1 MTWLSFKSRCY
12 LKTNDNTNP
21 FRKQILGELNVD
33 LTNMGIAAKD
43 AAFHLATAS
52 TAQKNKALAIIAD
65 ELEANSE
72 VILAANAKD
81 IELGREAG
89 LTDALLD
96 RLLLNEERLTG
107 IANDVRNV
115 ISLNDPVG
123 SEIDSKVLEN
133 GMALS
138 RRRVPLGVVGVI
150 YEARP
155 NVTIDIA
162 ALCLKTGNASI
173 LRGGKE
179 TFFSNMELV
188 KVIQSALE
196 KAELP
201 AASVQYIEKP
211 DRELVAQLLKLD
223 EYVDMIIPRGG
234 AGLHKM
240 CQENSTI
247 PVIIG
252 GFGISHI
259 FIDESADLE
268 RSLNVV
274 ENSKVQRPSAC
285 NALDT
290 LLVHKAVAE
299 EFLPK
304 LVERLNGKVALVS
317 DASAKPLVAN
327 AADVRDAQ
335 EGDFDTE
342 WLSYTLGVKVVADV
356 KEAIDHMRVHNASHS
371 DAIMTNSLQNSE
383 LFINSV
389 GSAAVYVNASTRFTD
404 GAQFGLG
411 AEVAVSTQKLHAR
424 GPMGLEELTSY
435 KWVGKADYLIRS

>member
-1 MTWLSFKSRCY
+1 M
-12 LKTNDNTNP
+12 
-21 FRKQILGELNVD
+21 D
-33 LTNMGIAAKD
+33 LTNMGKAAKD
-43 AAFHLATAS
+43 AAFELATAS
-52 TAQKNKALAIIAD
+52 TAQKNQALAIIAD
-65 ELEANSE
+65 ELEANSAA
-72 VILAANAKD
+72 ILAANAKD

-133 GMALS
+133 GMSLS
-138 RRRVPLGVVGVI
+138 RRRIPLGVVGVI

-188 KVIQSALE
+188 KVIQSALA
-196 KAELP
+196 KANLP

-211 DRELVAQLLKLD
+211 DRELVSQLLKLD
-223 EYVDMIIPRGG
+223 DYVDMIIPRGG

-240 CQENSTI
+240 CKENSTI

-259 FIDESADLE
+259 FVDESADLE
-268 RSLNVV
+268 KSLNVV

-285 NALDT
+285 NSLDT
-290 LLVHKAVAE
+290 LLVHEKVAAKFLPMIVERMSDKVTFVAE
-299 EFLPK
+299 PK
-304 LVERLNGKVALVS
+304 AKALM
-317 DASAKPLVAN
+317 AQATQI
-327 AADVRDAQ
+327 RDAA

-356 KEAIDHMRVHNASHS
+356 KDAIDHMRVHNASHS
-371 DAIMTNSLQNSE
+371 DAIMTNSLINSE

-389 GSAAVYVNASTRFTD
+389 GSAAVYVNAATRFTD

-435 KWVGKADYLIRS
+435 KWVGKANYLARS

>member
-1 MTWLSFKSRCY
+1 M
-12 LKTNDNTNP
+12 
-21 FRKQILGELNVD
+21 D

-65 ELEANSE
+65 ELEANAAT
-72 VILAANAKD
+72 ILEANAKD

-133 GMALS
+133 GMSLS

-211 DRELVAQLLKLD
+211 DRELVSQLLKLD
-223 EYVDMIIPRGG
+223 DYVDMIIPRGG

-240 CQENSTI
+240 CKENSTI

-259 FIDESADLE
+259 FVDESADLE
-268 RSLNVV
+268 KSVDVV

-285 NALDT
+285 NSLDT
-290 LLVHKAVAE
+290 LLVHEAVAE
-299 EFLPK
+299 AFLTK
-304 LVERLNGKVALVS
+304 LKQRLAGKVTLVA
-317 DASAKPLVAN
+317 DTSAKSLIAGF
-327 AADVRDAQ
+327 ADQRDAV

-356 KEAIDHMRVHNASHS
+356 AEAIDHMRVHNASHS
-371 DAIMTNSLQNSE
+371 DAIMTNSLESSE
-383 LFINSV
+383 RFINSV

-435 KWVGKADYLIRS
+435 KWVGKANYLVRG

>member
-1 MTWLSFKSRCY
+1 
-12 LKTNDNTNP
+12 
-21 FRKQILGELNVD
+21 
-33 LTNMGIAAKD
+33 MGKAAKE
-43 AAFHLATAS
+43 AAFQLATAS

-65 ELEANSE
+65 ELEANAD

-81 IELGREAG
+81 IEKGREAG
-89 LTDALLD
+89 LTEALLD
-96 RLLLNEERLTG
+96 RLLLNPERLTG

-123 SEIDSKVLEN
+123 SELDSKVLEN
-133 GMALS
+133 GMSLS

-188 KVIQSALE
+188 KVIQSALA
-196 KAELP
+196 KAGLP

-211 DRELVAQLLKLD
+211 DRELVSQLLKLD

-240 CQENSTI
+240 CKENSTI

-259 FIDESADLE
+259 FVDESANLE
-268 RSLNVV
+268 KSLNVV

-285 NALDT
+285 NSLDT
-290 LLVHKAVAE
+290 LLVHQQVAA
-299 EFLPK
+299 EFLPM
-304 LVERLNGKVALVS
+304 LAERFADKVALV
-317 DASAKPLVAN
+317 AEPKAKALLSN
-327 AADVRDAQ
+327 AQQLRDAGD
-335 EGDFDTE
+335 GDFDTE
-342 WLSYTLGVKVVADV
+342 WLSFTLGVKVVSDV
-356 KEAIDHMRVHNASHS
+356 KEAIDHMRIHNASHS
-371 DAIMTNSLQNSE
+371 DAIMTNSLENAE
-383 LFINSV
+383 VFINSV

-435 KWVGKADYLIRS
+435 KWVGKANYLPRS

>member
-1 MTWLSFKSRCY
+1 M
-12 LKTNDNTNP
+12 
-21 FRKQILGELNVD
+21 D
-33 LTNMGIAAKD
+33 LTNMGKAAKD
-43 AAFHLATAS
+43 AAFELATAS
-52 TAQKNKALAIIAD
+52 TAQKNQALAIIAD
-65 ELEANSE
+65 ELEANSAA
-72 VILAANAKD
+72 ILAANAKD

-133 GMALS
+133 GMSLS

-188 KVIQSALE
+188 KVIQSALA
-196 KAELP
+196 KANLP

-211 DRELVAQLLKLD
+211 DRELVSQLLKLD
-223 EYVDMIIPRGG
+223 DYVDMIIPRGG

-240 CQENSTI
+240 CKENSTI

-259 FIDESADLE
+259 FVDESADLE
-268 RSLNVV
+268 KSLNVV

-285 NALDT
+285 NSLDT
-290 LLVHKAVAE
+290 LLVHEKVAAKFLPMIVERMSDKVTFVAE
-299 EFLPK
+299 PK
-304 LVERLNGKVALVS
+304 AKALM
-317 DASAKPLVAN
+317 AQATQI
-327 AADVRDAQ
+327 RDAA

-342 WLSYTLGVKVVADV
+342 WLSYTLGVKVVANV
-356 KEAIDHMRVHNASHS
+356 KDAIEHMRVHNASHS
-371 DAIMTNSLQNSE
+371 DAIMTNSLINSE

-389 GSAAVYVNASTRFTD
+389 GSAAVYVNAATRFTD

-435 KWVGKADYLIRS
+435 KWVGKANYLARS

>member
-1 MTWLSFKSRCY
+1 
-12 LKTNDNTNP
+12 
-21 FRKQILGELNVD
+21 
-33 LTNMGIAAKD
+33 MGKAAKD
-43 AAFHLATAS
+43 AAFQLATAS
-52 TAQKNKALAIIAD
+52 TAQKNKALSIIAD
-65 ELEANSE
+65 ELEAKTDA
-72 VILAANAKD
+72 ILAANAKD
-81 IELGREAG
+81 IESGREAG
-89 LTDALLD
+89 LTEALLD
-96 RLLLNEERLTG
+96 RLLLNQERLTG

-133 GMALS
+133 GMSLS

-196 KAELP
+196 KAQLP
-201 AASVQYIEKP
+201 AAAVQYIEKP
-211 DRELVAQLLKLD
+211 DRELVSQLLTLD
-223 EYVDMIIPRGG
+223 DYVDMIIPRGG

-240 CQENSTI
+240 CKENSTI

-259 FIDESADLE
+259 YVDHSADLDK
-268 RSLNVV
+268 SVDV
-274 ENSKVQRPSAC
+274 IENAKVQRPSAC

-290 LLVHKAVAE
+290 LLVHQDVAQP
-299 EFLPK
+299 LLDK
-304 LVERLNGKVALVS
+304 LVAKLSGKVAFIAEPKAKALLTQAS
-317 DASAKPLVAN
+317 DVKP
-327 AADVRDAQ
+327 AQ

-342 WLSYTLGVKVVADV
+342 WLSYTLGVKVVKDV
-356 KEAIDHMRVHNASHS
+356 DEAIDHMREHNASHS
-371 DAIMTNSLQNSE
+371 DAIMTNDLFNAE
-383 LFINSV
+383 KFINSA

-435 KWVGKADYLIRS
+435 KWVGKANYLSRS

>member
-1 MTWLSFKSRCY
+1 M
-12 LKTNDNTNP
+12 
-21 FRKQILGELNVD
+21 D
-33 LTNMGIAAKD
+33 LTNMGKAAKD
-43 AAFHLATAS
+43 AAFELATAS
-52 TAQKNKALAIIAD
+52 TAQKNQALAIIAD
-65 ELEANSE
+65 ELEANAAT
-72 VILAANAKD
+72 ILAANAKD

-133 GMALS
+133 GISLS

-188 KVIQSALE
+188 KVIQSALA
-196 KAELP
+196 KANLP

-211 DRELVAQLLKLD
+211 DRELVSQLLKLD
-223 EYVDMIIPRGG
+223 DYVDMIIPRGG

-240 CQENSTI
+240 CKENSTI

-259 FIDESADLE
+259 FVDESADLE
-268 RSLNVV
+268 KSLNVV

-285 NALDT
+285 NSLDT
-290 LLVHKAVAE
+290 LLVHEDVAAQFLPMIVERMNDKVTFVAE
-299 EFLPK
+299 PK
-304 LVERLNGKVALVS
+304 AKALM
-317 DASAKPLVAN
+317 AQATQI
-327 AADVRDAQ
+327 RDAA

-371 DAIMTNSLQNSE
+371 DAIMTNSLVNSE

-389 GSAAVYVNASTRFTD
+389 GSAAVYVNAATRFTD

-435 KWVGKADYLIRS
+435 KWVGKANYLARS

>member
-1 MTWLSFKSRCY
+1 MKE
-12 LKTNDNTNP
+12 DN
-21 FRKQILGELNVD
+21 KVD
-33 LTNMGIAAKD
+33 LITLGKAAKD
-43 AAFHLATAS
+43 AAFQLATAS

-65 ELEANSE
+65 ELEANAAD
-72 VILAANAKD
+72 ILAANSKD
-81 IELGREAG
+81 IELGRQAG
-89 LTDALLD
+89 LSEAMLD
-96 RLLLNEERLTG
+96 RLLLNESRLNG

-115 ISLNDPVG
+115 ISLTDPVG

-133 GMALS
+133 GMQLS

-188 KVIQSALE
+188 KVIQSALA
-196 KAELP
+196 KAGLP

-211 DRELVAQLLKLD
+211 DRELVTQLLKLD
-223 EYVDMIIPRGG
+223 DYVDMIIPRGG

-240 CQENSTI
+240 CKENSTI

-259 FIDESADLE
+259 FVDETADLAK
-268 RSLNVV
+268 SVDVV
-274 ENSKVQRPSAC
+274 ENAKAQRPSAC

-290 LLVHKAVAE
+290 LLVHERIAE
-299 EFLPK
+299 QFLPM
-304 LVERLNGKVALVS
+304 LVAKLNGKVTFVVEPKAKAYMTKAEQMR
-317 DASAKPLVAN
+317 DAS
-327 AADVRDAQ
+327 D
-335 EGDFDTE
+335 GDFDTE

-356 KEAIDHMRVHNASHS
+356 QEAIEHMREHNASHS
-371 DAIMTNSLQNSE
+371 DAIMTNHLQNAE
-383 LFINSV
+383 LFINSA
-389 GSAAVYVNASTRFTD
+389 GSATVYVNASTRFTD

-435 KWVGKADYLIRS
+435 KWVGKANYLSRA

>member
-1 MTWLSFKSRCY
+1 M
-12 LKTNDNTNP
+12 
-21 FRKQILGELNVD
+21 D
-33 LTNMGIAAKD
+33 LTNMGKAAKD
-43 AAFHLATAS
+43 AAFELATAS
-52 TAQKNKALAIIAD
+52 TSQKNQALAIIAD
-65 ELEANSE
+65 ELEANSAA
-72 VILAANAKD
+72 ILAANAKD

-133 GMALS
+133 GMSLA

-188 KVIQSALE
+188 KVIQSALA
-196 KAELP
+196 KANLP

-211 DRELVAQLLKLD
+211 DRELVSQLLKLD
-223 EYVDMIIPRGG
+223 DYVDMIIPRGG

-240 CQENSTI
+240 CKENSTI

-259 FIDESADLE
+259 FVDESADLDK
-268 RSLNVV
+268 SLNVV

-285 NALDT
+285 NSLDT
-290 LLVHKAVAE
+290 LLVHKNVAA
-299 EFLPK
+299 EFLAL
-304 LVERLNGKVALVS
+304 LVERMNEKVTFVAEPKAKALM
-317 DASAKPLVAN
+317 AN
-327 AADVRDAQ
+327 AQQIRDAG

-342 WLSYTLGVKVVADV
+342 WLSYTLGVKVVDDV
-356 KEAIDHMRVHNASHS
+356 KDAIDHMRVHNASHS
-371 DAIMTNSLQNSE
+371 DAIMTNSLENAE

-389 GSAAVYVNASTRFTD
+389 GSAAVYVNAATRFTD

-435 KWVGKADYLIRS
+435 KWVGKANYLVRS

>member
-1 MTWLSFKSRCY
+1 
-12 LKTNDNTNP
+12 
-21 FRKQILGELNVD
+21 
-33 LTNMGIAAKD
+33 MGKAAKD
-43 AAFHLATAS
+43 AAFQLATAS
-52 TAQKNKALAIIAD
+52 TAQKNQALAIIAD
-65 ELEANSE
+65 ELEANAAQ
-72 VILAANAKD
+72 ILAANAKD
-81 IELGREAG
+81 IQLGREAG

-96 RLLLNEERLTG
+96 RLLLNESRLNA

-133 GMALS
+133 GMSLS

-162 ALCLKTGNASI
+162 VLCLKTGNASI

-196 KAELP
+196 KAQLP

-211 DRELVAQLLKLD
+211 DRELVTQLLKLD
-223 EYVDMIIPRGG
+223 DYVDMIIPRGG

-240 CQENSTI
+240 CKENSTI

-259 FIDESADLE
+259 FVDESADLDK
-268 RSLNVV
+268 SVDV
-274 ENSKVQRPSAC
+274 IENAKVQRPSAC

-290 LLVHKAVAE
+290 LLVHEAIAQPLLE
-299 EFLPK
+299 K
-304 LVERLNGKVALVS
+304 LVAKLNGKVTFVAEPKAKALM
-317 DASAKPLVAN
+317 SAATEL
-327 AADVRDAQ
+327 RDAQ
-335 EGDFDTE
+335 AGDFDTE
-342 WLSYTLGVKVVADV
+342 WLSYTLGVKVVRDV
-356 KEAIDHMRVHNASHS
+356 NEAIDHMREHNASHS
-371 DAIMTNSLQNSE
+371 DAIMTNSLVNAE
-383 LFINSV
+383 RFINSA

-435 KWVGKADYLIRS
+435 KWVGKANYLSRS

>member
-1 MTWLSFKSRCY
+1 
-12 LKTNDNTNP
+12 
-21 FRKQILGELNVD
+21 
-33 LTNMGIAAKD
+33 MGQAAKK
-43 AAFHLATAS
+43 ASFQLATAP

-65 ELEANSE
+65 ELEANAAA
-72 VILAANAKD
+72 ILAANIKD
-81 IELGREAG
+81 IELGRAAG

-96 RLLLNEERLTG
+96 RLLLNQQRLSD
-107 IANDVRNV
+107 IAADVRNV
-115 ISLNDPVG
+115 IHLNDPVG
-123 SEIDSKVLEN
+123 SEIDSKILEN
-133 GMALS
+133 GMSLA

-188 KVIQSALE
+188 KVIQIALE
-196 KAELP
+196 KAGLP
-201 AASVQYIEKP
+201 TSSVQYIEKP
-211 DRELVAQLLKLD
+211 DRELVSQLLKLD
-223 EYVDMIIPRGG
+223 DYVDMIIPRGG

-240 CQENSTI
+240 CKENSTI

-259 FIDESADLE
+259 FVDESADLVK
-268 RSLNVV
+268 SVAVV
-274 ENSKVQRPSAC
+274 ENAKVQRPSAC
-285 NALDT
+285 NSLDT
-290 LLVHKAVAE
+290 LLVHEKVAK
-299 EFLPK
+299 EFLPM
-304 LVERLNGKVALVS
+304 LVAKINQQVTFVLDK
-317 DASAKPLVAN
+317 SAKYFIN
-327 AADVRDAQ
+327 ADNQRDAT

-342 WLSYTLGVKVVADV
+342 WLGYTLGIKVVKTID
-356 KEAIDHMRVHNASHS
+356 EAIVHMQVHNASHS
-371 DAIMTNSLQNSE
+371 DAIMTESLRNAE
-383 LFINSV
+383 LFINSA

-435 KWVGKADYLIRS
+435 KWVGKADYLVRK

>member
-1 MTWLSFKSRCY
+1 M
-12 LKTNDNTNP
+12 
-21 FRKQILGELNVD
+21 D
-33 LTNMGIAAKD
+33 LTNMGKAAKG
-43 AAFHLATAS
+43 AAFELATAS
-52 TAQKNKALAIIAD
+52 TAQKNQALAIIAD
-65 ELEANSE
+65 ELEANSAA
-72 VILAANAKD
+72 ILAANAKD

-96 RLLLNEERLTG
+96 RLLLNEERLTA

-133 GMALS
+133 GMSLS

-188 KVIQSALE
+188 KVIQSALA
-196 KAELP
+196 KANLP

-211 DRELVAQLLKLD
+211 DRELVSQLLKLD
-223 EYVDMIIPRGG
+223 DYVDMIIPRGG

-240 CQENSTI
+240 CKENSTI

-259 FIDESADLE
+259 FVDESADLE
-268 RSLNVV
+268 KSLNVV

-285 NALDT
+285 NSLDT
-290 LLVHKAVAE
+290 LLVHEKIAAQ
-299 EFLPK
+299 FLPMI
-304 LVERLNGKVALVS
+304 VERMNDKVTFVTEPKAKALM
-317 DASAKPLVAN
+317 AQATQI
-327 AADVRDAQ
+327 RDAV

-342 WLSYTLGVKVVADV
+342 WLSYTLSVKVVSDV
-356 KEAIDHMRVHNASHS
+356 KDAIDHMRVHNASHS
-371 DAIMTNSLQNSE
+371 DAIMTNSLENSE

-435 KWVGKADYLIRS
+435 KWVGKANYLARS

>member
-1 MTWLSFKSRCY
+1 
-12 LKTNDNTNP
+12 
-21 FRKQILGELNVD
+21 
-33 LTNMGIAAKD
+33 MGKAAKD
-43 AAFHLATAS
+43 AAFELATAS
-52 TAQKNKALAIIAD
+52 TAQKNQALAIIAD
-65 ELEANSE
+65 ELEANSAA
-72 VILAANAKD
+72 ILVANAKD

-133 GMALS
+133 GMSLS

-188 KVIQSALE
+188 KVIQSALA
-196 KAELP
+196 KANLP

-211 DRELVAQLLKLD
+211 DRELVSQLLKLD
-223 EYVDMIIPRGG
+223 DYVDMIIPRGG

-240 CQENSTI
+240 CKENSTI

-259 FIDESADLE
+259 FVDESADLE
-268 RSLNVV
+268 KSLNVV

-285 NALDT
+285 NSLDT
-290 LLVHKAVAE
+290 LLVHEKVAAKFLPMIVERMSDKVTFVAE
-299 EFLPK
+299 PK
-304 LVERLNGKVALVS
+304 AKALI
-317 DASAKPLVAN
+317 AQATQI
-327 AADVRDAQ
+327 RDAA

-356 KEAIDHMRVHNASHS
+356 KDAIDHMRVHNASHS
-371 DAIMTNSLQNSE
+371 DAIMTNSLINSE

-389 GSAAVYVNASTRFTD
+389 GSAAVYVNAATRFTD

-435 KWVGKADYLIRS
+435 KWVGKANYLARS

>member
-1 MTWLSFKSRCY
+1 M
-12 LKTNDNTNP
+12 
-21 FRKQILGELNVD
+21 D
-33 LTNMGIAAKD
+33 LTNMGIAAKE

-65 ELEANSE
+65 ELEANAAA
-72 VILAANAKD
+72 ILEANAKD

-133 GMALS
+133 GMSLS

-211 DRELVAQLLKLD
+211 DRELVSQLLKLD
-223 EYVDMIIPRGG
+223 DYVDMIIPRGG

-240 CQENSTI
+240 CKENSTI

-259 FIDESADLE
+259 FVDESADLE
-268 RSLNVV
+268 KSVDVV

-285 NALDT
+285 NSLDT
-290 LLVHKAVAE
+290 LLVHEAVAE
-299 EFLPK
+299 VFLGK
-304 LVERLNGKVALVS
+304 LKTRLADKVTLVADS
-317 DASAKPLVAN
+317 SAKALLADF
-327 AADVRDAQ
+327 ADVRDAG
-335 EGDFDTE
+335 EDDFDTE

-356 KEAIDHMRVHNASHS
+356 AEAIDHMRVHNASHS
-371 DAIMTNSLQNSE
+371 DAIMTNSLESSE
-383 LFINSV
+383 RFINSV

-435 KWVGKADYLIRS
+435 KWVGKANYLVRG

>member
-1 MTWLSFKSRCY
+1 MM
-12 LKTNDNTNP
+12 
-21 FRKQILGELNVD
+21 D
-33 LTNMGIAAKD
+33 LTVLGKAAK
-43 AAFHLATAS
+43 AASFQLATAS
-52 TAQKNKALAIIAD
+52 TAQKNQALAIMAD
-65 ELEANSE
+65 QLEAQSAS
-72 VILAANAKD
+72 ILAANAKD
-81 IELGREAG
+81 IALGREAG
-89 LTDALLD
+89 LSDAMLD
-96 RLLLNEERLTG
+96 RLLLNESRLQA

-115 ISLNDPVG
+115 IKLNDPVG
-123 SEIDSKVLEN
+123 SEIDSRVLEN
-133 GMALS
+133 GMSLA

-162 ALCLKTGNASI
+162 ALCLKTGNAAI

-188 KVIQSALE
+188 KVIQSALD
-196 KAELP
+196 KAGLP

-211 DRELVAQLLKLD
+211 DRELVTQLLKMD
-223 EYVDMIIPRGG
+223 DYVDMIIPRGG

-240 CQENSTI
+240 CKENSTV

-259 FIDESADLE
+259 FVDESADLDK
-268 RSLNVV
+268 SVAV
-274 ENSKVQRPSAC
+274 IENAKVQRPSAC

-290 LLVHKAVAE
+290 LLVHQAIA
-299 EFLPK
+299 K
-304 LVERLNGKVALVS
+304 LLLDKLIAKLNGKVAFVAEPKAKALM
-317 DASAKPLVAN
+317 SA
-327 AADVRDAQ
+327 AAELRDAQ
-335 EGDFDTE
+335 AGDFDTE
-342 WLSYTLGVKVVADV
+342 WLSYTLGVKVVQDV
-356 KEAIDHMRVHNASHS
+356 QEAIEHMREHNASHS
-371 DAIMTNSLQNSE
+371 DAIMTNDLYNAE
-383 LFINSV
+383 LFVNTA

-435 KWVGKADYLIRS
+435 KWVGKANYLSRS

>member
-1 MTWLSFKSRCY
+1 
-12 LKTNDNTNP
+12 
-21 FRKQILGELNVD
+21 
-33 LTNMGIAAKD
+33 MGKAAKD
-43 AAFHLATAS
+43 AAFELATAS
-52 TAQKNKALAIIAD
+52 TAQKNQALAIIAD
-65 ELEANSE
+65 ELEANAAT
-72 VILAANAKD
+72 ILAANAKD

-133 GMALS
+133 GMSLS

-188 KVIQSALE
+188 KVIQSALA
-196 KAELP
+196 KANLP

-211 DRELVAQLLKLD
+211 DRELVSQLLKLD
-223 EYVDMIIPRGG
+223 DDVDMISPRGG

-240 CQENSTI
+240 CKENSTI

-259 FIDESADLE
+259 FVDESADLE
-268 RSLNVV
+268 KSLNVV

-285 NALDT
+285 NSLDT
-290 LLVHKAVAE
+290 LLVHEKVAVQFLAMIVERMNDKVTFVAE
-299 EFLPK
+299 PK
-304 LVERLNGKVALVS
+304 AKALM
-317 DASAKPLVAN
+317 AQAKQI
-327 AADVRDAQ
+327 RDAG

-356 KEAIDHMRVHNASHS
+356 KEAINHMRVHNASHS
-371 DAIMTNSLQNSE
+371 DAIMTNSLENSE

-389 GSAAVYVNASTRFTD
+389 GSAAVYVNAATRFTD

-435 KWVGKADYLIRS
+435 KWVGKANYLARS

>member
-1 MTWLSFKSRCY
+1 
-12 LKTNDNTNP
+12 
-21 FRKQILGELNVD
+21 
-33 LTNMGIAAKD
+33 MGKAAKD
-43 AAFHLATAS
+43 AAFELATAS
-52 TAQKNKALAIIAD
+52 TAQKNQALAIIAD
-65 ELEANSE
+65 ELEANSAA
-72 VILAANAKD
+72 ILAANAKD

-96 RLLLNEERLTG
+96 RLLLNEERLTA

-133 GMALS
+133 GMSLS
-138 RRRVPLGVVGVI
+138 RRRVPLGVMGVI

-188 KVIQSALE
+188 KVIQSALA
-196 KAELP
+196 KANLP

-211 DRELVAQLLKLD
+211 DRELVSQLLKLD
-223 EYVDMIIPRGG
+223 DYVDMIIPRGG

-240 CQENSTI
+240 CKENSTI

-259 FIDESADLE
+259 FVDESADLDK
-268 RSLNVV
+268 SLNVV

-285 NALDT
+285 NSLDT
-290 LLVHKAVAE
+290 LLVHEKIAAQFLPMIVERMDEKVTFVAE
-299 EFLPK
+299 PK
-304 LVERLNGKVALVS
+304 
-317 DASAKPLVAN
+317 AKELMEQAKQ
-327 AADVRDAQ
+327 VRDAV

-342 WLSYTLGVKVVADV
+342 WLSYTLGVKVVSDV
-356 KEAIDHMRVHNASHS
+356 KDAIDHMRVHNASHS
-371 DAIMTNSLQNSE
+371 DAIMTNSLENSE

-435 KWVGKADYLIRS
+435 KWVGKANYLARS

>member
-1 MTWLSFKSRCY
+1 
-12 LKTNDNTNP
+12 
-21 FRKQILGELNVD
+21 
-33 LTNMGIAAKD
+33 MGKAAKD
-43 AAFHLATAS
+43 AAFELATAS
-52 TAQKNKALAIIAD
+52 TAQKNQALAIIAD
-65 ELEANSE
+65 ELEANSAA
-72 VILAANAKD
+72 ILVANAKD

-133 GMALS
+133 GMSLS

-188 KVIQSALE
+188 KVIQSALA
-196 KAELP
+196 KANLP

-211 DRELVAQLLKLD
+211 DRELVSQLLKLD
-223 EYVDMIIPRGG
+223 DYVDMIIPRGG

-240 CQENSTI
+240 CKENSTI

-259 FIDESADLE
+259 FVDESADLE
-268 RSLNVV
+268 KSLNVV

-285 NALDT
+285 NSLDT
-290 LLVHKAVAE
+290 LLVHEKVAAKFLPMIVERMSDKVTFVAE
-299 EFLPK
+299 PK
-304 LVERLNGKVALVS
+304 AKALM
-317 DASAKPLVAN
+317 AQATQI
-327 AADVRDAQ
+327 RDAA

-356 KEAIDHMRVHNASHS
+356 KDAIDHMRVHNASHS
-371 DAIMTNSLQNSE
+371 DAILTNSLINSE

-389 GSAAVYVNASTRFTD
+389 GSAAVYVNAATRFTD

-435 KWVGKADYLIRS
+435 KWVGKANYLARS

>member
-1 MTWLSFKSRCY
+1 
-12 LKTNDNTNP
+12 
-21 FRKQILGELNVD
+21 
-33 LTNMGIAAKD
+33 MGKAAKD
-43 AAFHLATAS
+43 AAFELATAS
-52 TAQKNKALAIIAD
+52 TAQKNQALAIIAD
-65 ELEANSE
+65 ELEANSAA
-72 VILAANAKD
+72 ILAANAKD

-89 LTDALLD
+89 LNDALLD

-133 GMALS
+133 GMSLS

-188 KVIQSALE
+188 KVIQSALA
-196 KAELP
+196 KANLP

-211 DRELVAQLLKLD
+211 DRELVSQLLKLD
-223 EYVDMIIPRGG
+223 DYVDMIIPRGG

-240 CQENSTI
+240 CKENSTI

-259 FIDESADLE
+259 FVDESADLE
-268 RSLNVV
+268 KSLNVV

-285 NALDT
+285 NSLDT
-290 LLVHKAVAE
+290 LLVHEKVAAKFLPMIVERMNDKVTFVAE
-299 EFLPK
+299 PK
-304 LVERLNGKVALVS
+304 AKALM
-317 DASAKPLVAN
+317 AQATQI
-327 AADVRDAQ
+327 RDAA

-356 KEAIDHMRVHNASHS
+356 KDAIDHMRVHNASHS
-371 DAIMTNSLQNSE
+371 DAIMTNSLINSE

-389 GSAAVYVNASTRFTD
+389 GSAAVYVNAATRFTD

-435 KWVGKADYLIRS
+435 KWVGKANYLARS

>member
-1 MTWLSFKSRCY
+1 MD
-12 LKTNDNTNP
+12 LK
-21 FRKQILGELNVD
+21 
-33 LTNMGIAAKD
+33 NMGKAAKD
-43 AAFHLATAS
+43 AAFELATAS
-52 TAQKNKALAIIAD
+52 TAQKNQALAIVAD
-65 ELEANSE
+65 ELEANS
-72 VILAANAKD
+72 VAILAANAKD

-96 RLLLNEERLTG
+96 RLLLNEERLTA

-133 GMALS
+133 GMSLS

-188 KVIQSALE
+188 KVIQSALA
-196 KAELP
+196 KANLP

-211 DRELVAQLLKLD
+211 DRELVSQLLKLD
-223 EYVDMIIPRGG
+223 DYVDMIIPRGG

-240 CQENSTI
+240 CKENSTI

-259 FIDESADLE
+259 FVDESADLE
-268 RSLNVV
+268 KSLNVV

-285 NALDT
+285 NSLDT
-290 LLVHKAVAE
+290 LLVHEKIAAQFLPMIVERMDEKVTFVAE
-299 EFLPK
+299 PK
-304 LVERLNGKVALVS
+304 
-317 DASAKPLVAN
+317 AKELMEQAKQ
-327 AADVRDAQ
+327 VRDAV

-342 WLSYTLGVKVVADV
+342 WLSYTLGVKVVSDV
-356 KEAIDHMRVHNASHS
+356 KDAIDHMRVHNASHS
-371 DAIMTNSLQNSE
+371 DAIMTNSLENSE
-383 LFINSV
+383 LFINSA

-435 KWVGKADYLIRS
+435 KWVGKANYLARS

>member
-1 MTWLSFKSRCY
+1 MIWSLFKNNEVIRVELIS
-12 LKTNDNTNP
+12 
-21 FRKQILGELNVD
+21 IGE
-33 LTNMGIAAKD
+33 AAKQ
-43 AAFHLATAS
+43 AAFQLVNAS
-52 TAQKNKALAIIAD
+52 TTQKNQALAFIAD
-65 ELEANSE
+65 ELEENCE
-72 VILAANAKD
+72 DILAANAKD
-81 IELGREAG
+81 IELGRESG
-89 LTDALLD
+89 MTDALLD
-96 RLLLNEERLTG
+96 RLLLTEDRL
-107 IANDVRNV
+107 IAMANDVRNV
-115 ISLNDPVG
+115 IKLDDPVG

-133 GMALS
+133 GMSLA

-162 ALCLKTGNASI
+162 SLCLKTGNASI

-179 TFFSNMELV
+179 TFFSNMQLV

-196 KAELP
+196 RAKLP

-211 DRELVAQLLKLD
+211 DRELVSQLLKLD
-223 EYVDMIIPRGG
+223 DYVDMIIPRGG

-240 CQENSTI
+240 CKENSSI

-259 FIDESADLE
+259 FVDESADLE
-268 RSLNVV
+268 KSLNVV
-274 ENSKVQRPSAC
+274 ENAKIQRPSAC

-290 LLVHKAVAE
+290 LLVHRSVAAEFFSNLKQRIQSKVTFVAE
-299 EFLPK
+299 PQA
-304 LVERLNGKVALVS
+304 KVLLDGAENIRNS
-317 DASAKPLVAN
+317 T
-327 AADVRDAQ
+327 

-342 WLSYTLGVKVVADV
+342 WLNYTLGVKVVDDLT
-356 KEAIDHMRVHNASHS
+356 EAIEHMRVHNASHS
-371 DAIMTNSLQNSE
+371 DAIMTNSLENAE
-383 LFINSV
+383 RFINSV
-389 GSAAVYVNASTRFTD
+389 DSAAVYVNASTRFTD

-435 KWVGKADYLIRS
+435 KWVGKADYLVRS

>member
-1 MTWLSFKSRCY
+1 ML
-12 LKTNDNTNP
+12 N
-21 FRKQILGELNVD
+21 GER
-33 LTNMGIAAKD
+33 
-43 AAFHLATAS
+43 
-52 TAQKNKALAIIAD
+52 
-65 ELEANSE
+65 
-72 VILAANAKD
+72 LAA
-81 IELGREAG
+81 
-89 LTDALLD
+89 
-96 RLLLNEERLTG
+96 

-115 ISLNDPVG
+115 ISLEDPIG
-123 SEIDSKVLEN
+123 SEMDCRVLEN
-133 GMALS
+133 GLRLS

-179 TFFSNMELV
+179 TFHSNMALV
-188 KVIQSALE
+188 KVIQMALQQ
-196 KAELP
+196 AGLP

-211 DRELVAQLLKLD
+211 DRELVAQLLRLD

-259 FIDESADLE
+259 YVDDSVDLNAA
-268 RSLNVV
+268 LDVI
-274 ENSKVQRPSAC
+274 ENAKVQRPSAC
-285 NALDT
+285 NALDS
-290 LLVHKAVAE
+290 LLVDQKVAGE
-299 EFLPK
+299 LLPMLAERMNQASVK
-304 LVERLNGKVALVS
+304 LVATDNAMAGL
-317 DASAKPLVAN
+317 SAAKDLQPAG
-327 AADVRDAQ
+327 

-356 KEAIDHMRVHNASHS
+356 DEAIAHMRTHNASHS
-371 DAIMTNSLQNSE
+371 DAILSNRLQAVERFVNAA
-383 LFINSV
+383 

-424 GPMGLEELTSY
+424 GPMGLTELTSY
-435 KWVGKADYLIRS
+435 KWIGIGDMLSRP

>member
-1 MTWLSFKSRCY
+1 M
-12 LKTNDNTNP
+12 
-21 FRKQILGELNVD
+21 D
-33 LTNMGIAAKD
+33 LTNMGKAAKD
-43 AAFHLATAS
+43 AAFELATAS
-52 TAQKNKALAIIAD
+52 TAQKNQALAIIAD
-65 ELEANSE
+65 ELEANS
-72 VILAANAKD
+72 VAILAANAKD

-96 RLLLNEERLTG
+96 RLLLNEERLTA
-107 IANDVRNV
+107 ITNDVRNV

-133 GMALS
+133 GMSLS

-188 KVIQSALE
+188 KVIQSALA
-196 KAELP
+196 KANLP

-211 DRELVAQLLKLD
+211 DRELVSQLLKLD
-223 EYVDMIIPRGG
+223 DYVDMIIPRGG

-240 CQENSTI
+240 CKENSTI

-259 FIDESADLE
+259 FVDESADLE
-268 RSLNVV
+268 KSLNVV

-285 NALDT
+285 NSLDT
-290 LLVHKAVAE
+290 LLVHEKIAAQ
-299 EFLPK
+299 FLPMI
-304 LVERLNGKVALVS
+304 VERMNDKVTFVTEPK
-317 DASAKPLVAN
+317 AKELMEQAKQ
-327 AADVRDAQ
+327 VRDAI

-342 WLSYTLGVKVVADV
+342 WLSYTLGVKVVSDV
-356 KEAIDHMRVHNASHS
+356 KDAIDHMRVHNASHS
-371 DAIMTNSLQNSE
+371 DAIMTNSLENSE

-435 KWVGKADYLIRS
+435 KWVGKANYLARS

>member
-1 MTWLSFKSRCY
+1 
-12 LKTNDNTNP
+12 
-21 FRKQILGELNVD
+21 
-33 LTNMGIAAKD
+33 MGKAAKQ
-43 AAFHLATAS
+43 AAFQLATVS
-52 TAQKNKALAIIAD
+52 TTQKNNALAIIAD
-65 ELEANSE
+65 ELEAQS
-72 VILAANAKD
+72 VAILKANAQD
-81 IELGREAG
+81 IELARQAG
-89 LTDALLD
+89 LNDAMLD
-96 RLLLNEERLTG
+96 RLLLNESRLQA

-115 ISLNDPVG
+115 INLNDPVG
-123 SEIDSKVLEN
+123 SEIDSRVLEN
-133 GMALS
+133 GLSLS

-179 TFFSNMELV
+179 TFFSNMALV
-188 KVIQSALE
+188 NVIQSALE
-196 KAELP
+196 KAQLP
-201 AASVQYIEKP
+201 AAAVQYIEKP
-211 DRELVAQLLKLD
+211 DRELVSQLLKLD

-234 AGLHKM
+234 ASLHKM
-240 CQENSTI
+240 CKENSTI

-259 FIDESADLE
+259 FVDQSADLDK
-268 RSLNVV
+268 SV
-274 ENSKVQRPSAC
+274 EVIENAKIQRPSAC

-290 LLVHKAVAE
+290 LLVHQAIAS
-299 EFLPK
+299 EFLAK
-304 LVERLNGKVALVS
+304 LVLRLNDQVIFVVEPKAQACMS
-317 DASAKPLVAN
+317 HAKQLREAV
-327 AADVRDAQ
+327 

-342 WLSYTLGVKVVADV
+342 WLSYTLGVKVVDDV
-356 KEAIDHMRVHNASHS
+356 QQAIEHMREHNASHS
-371 DAIMTNSLQNSE
+371 DAIMTNDLFNAE
-383 LFINSV
+383 LFINSA

-435 KWVGKADYLIRS
+435 KWVGKANYLSRR

>member
-1 MTWLSFKSRCY
+1 M
-12 LKTNDNTNP
+12 
-21 FRKQILGELNVD
+21 D
-33 LTNMGIAAKD
+33 LTLMGKAAKD
-43 AAFHLATAS
+43 AAFQLATAS
-52 TAQKNKALAIIAD
+52 TAQKNQALAIIAD
-65 ELEANSE
+65 ELEANA
-72 VILAANAKD
+72 VQILAANAKD
-81 IELGREAG
+81 IQLGREAG

-96 RLLLNEERLTG
+96 RLLLNESRLNA

-133 GMALS
+133 GMSLS

-196 KAELP
+196 KAQLP

-211 DRELVAQLLKLD
+211 DRELVTQLLKLD
-223 EYVDMIIPRGG
+223 DYVDMIIPRGG

-240 CQENSTI
+240 CKENSTI

-259 FIDESADLE
+259 FVDESADLDK
-268 RSLNVV
+268 SVDV
-274 ENSKVQRPSAC
+274 IENAKVQRPSAC

-290 LLVHKAVAE
+290 LLVHEAIAQPLLE
-299 EFLPK
+299 K
-304 LVERLNGKVALVS
+304 LVTKLNGKVTFVAEPKAKALM
-317 DASAKPLVAN
+317 SA
-327 AADVRDAQ
+327 AAELRDAQ
-335 EGDFDTE
+335 AGDFDTE
-342 WLSYTLGVKVVADV
+342 WLSYTLGVKVVRDV
-356 KEAIDHMRVHNASHS
+356 NEAIDHMREHNASHS
-371 DAIMTNSLQNSE
+371 DAIMTNSLVNAE
-383 LFINSV
+383 RFINSA

-435 KWVGKADYLIRS
+435 KWVGKANYLSRS

>member
-1 MTWLSFKSRCY
+1 
-12 LKTNDNTNP
+12 
-21 FRKQILGELNVD
+21 
-33 LTNMGIAAKD
+33 MGIAAKD

-65 ELEANSE
+65 ELEANAAT
-72 VILAANAKD
+72 ILEANAKD

-123 SEIDSKVLEN
+123 SEMDSKVLEN
-133 GMALS
+133 GMSLS

-211 DRELVAQLLKLD
+211 DRELVSQLLKLD
-223 EYVDMIIPRGG
+223 DYVDMIIPRGG

-240 CQENSTI
+240 CKENSTI

-259 FIDESADLE
+259 FVDESADLE
-268 RSLNVV
+268 KSVDVV

-285 NALDT
+285 NSLDT
-290 LLVHKAVAE
+290 LLVHEAVAE
-299 EFLPK
+299 AFLAK
-304 LVERLNGKVALVS
+304 LKQRLAGKVTLVA
-317 DASAKPLVAN
+317 DTSAKSLLAGFE
-327 AADVRDAQ
+327 DQRDAI

-356 KEAIDHMRVHNASHS
+356 AEAIDHMRVHNASHS
-371 DAIMTNSLQNSE
+371 DAIMTNSLESSE
-383 LFINSV
+383 RFINSV

-435 KWVGKADYLIRS
+435 KWVGKANYLIRG

>member
-1 MTWLSFKSRCY
+1 
-12 LKTNDNTNP
+12 
-21 FRKQILGELNVD
+21 
-33 LTNMGIAAKD
+33 MGQAAKK
-43 AAFHLATAS
+43 ASFQLATAP

-65 ELEANSE
+65 ELEANAAA
-72 VILAANAKD
+72 ILAANIKD
-81 IELGREAG
+81 IELGRAAG

-96 RLLLNEERLTG
+96 RLLLNQQRLSD
-107 IANDVRNV
+107 IAADVRNV
-115 ISLNDPVG
+115 IHLNDPVG
-123 SEIDSKVLEN
+123 SEIDSKILEN
-133 GMALS
+133 GMSLA

-188 KVIQSALE
+188 KVIQIALE
-196 KAELP
+196 KAGLP
-201 AASVQYIEKP
+201 TSSVQYIEKP
-211 DRELVAQLLKLD
+211 DRELVSQLLKLD
-223 EYVDMIIPRGG
+223 DYVDMIIPRGG

-240 CQENSTI
+240 CKENSTI

-259 FIDESADLE
+259 FVDESADLVK
-268 RSLNVV
+268 SVAVV
-274 ENSKVQRPSAC
+274 ENAKVQRPSAC
-285 NALDT
+285 NSLDT
-290 LLVHKAVAE
+290 LLVHEKVAK
-299 EFLPK
+299 EFLPM
-304 LVERLNGKVALVS
+304 LVAKINQQVTFVLDK
-317 DASAKPLVAN
+317 SAKSFIN
-327 AADVRDAQ
+327 ADNQRDAA

-342 WLSYTLGVKVVADV
+342 WLSYTLGIKVVKTID
-356 KEAIDHMRVHNASHS
+356 EAIDHMQVHNASHS
-371 DAIMTNSLQNSE
+371 DAIMTESLRNAE
-383 LFINSV
+383 LFINSA

-435 KWVGKADYLIRS
+435 KWVGKADYLVRK

>member
-1 MTWLSFKSRCY
+1 M
-12 LKTNDNTNP
+12 
-21 FRKQILGELNVD
+21 D
-33 LTNMGIAAKD
+33 LTNMGKAAKD
-43 AAFHLATAS
+43 AAFYLATAS
-52 TAQKNKALAIIAD
+52 TAQKNQALAIIAD
-65 ELEANSE
+65 ELEANEE
-72 VILAANAKD
+72 VILEANAKD

-89 LTDALLD
+89 LTEALLD
-96 RLLLNEERLTG
+96 RLLLTKERLAG
-107 IANDVRNV
+107 IAGDVRNV
-115 ISLNDPVG
+115 IGLTDPVG
-123 SEIDSKVLEN
+123 SELDSKMLEN
-133 GMALS
+133 GMFLTK
-138 RRRVPLGVVGVI
+138 RRVPLGVVGVI

-162 ALCLKTGNASI
+162 ALCVKTGNASI

-196 KAELP
+196 KAKLP

-211 DRELVAQLLKLD
+211 DRELVSQLLKLD
-223 EYVDMIIPRGG
+223 QYVDMIIPRGG

-240 CQENSTI
+240 CKENSNI

-259 FIDESADLE
+259 FVDESADLD
-268 RSLNVV
+268 RSLDVV
-274 ENSKVQRPSAC
+274 ENAKIQRPSAC

-290 LLVHKAVAE
+290 LLVHEAVAA

-304 LVERLNGKVALVS
+304 LVGKMTGKVAFVAEPKAKAFLN
-317 DASAKPLVAN
+317 DAKNL
-327 AADVRDAQ
+327 RDAK

-342 WLSYTLGVKVVADV
+342 WLSFTLGVKVVSDLD
-356 KEAIDHMRVHNASHS
+356 EAVHHMRVHNASHS
-371 DAIMTNSLQNSE
+371 DAIMSNDLVNTE
-383 LFINSV
+383 RFINSV
-389 GSAAVYVNASTRFTD
+389 DSAAVYVNASTRFTD
-404 GAQFGLG
+404 GAEFGLG

-435 KWVGKADYLIRS
+435 KWVGKANYLPRS

>member
-1 MTWLSFKSRCY
+1 M
-12 LKTNDNTNP
+12 
-21 FRKQILGELNVD
+21 D
-33 LTNMGIAAKD
+33 LTNMGKAAKD
-43 AAFHLATAS
+43 AAFELATAS
-52 TAQKNKALAIIAD
+52 TSQKNQALAIIAD
-65 ELEANSE
+65 ELEANSAA
-72 VILAANAKD
+72 ILAANAKD
-81 IELGREAG
+81 IALGREAG

-133 GMALS
+133 GMSLA

-188 KVIQSALE
+188 KVIQSALA
-196 KAELP
+196 KANLP

-211 DRELVAQLLKLD
+211 DRELVSQLLKLD
-223 EYVDMIIPRGG
+223 DYVDMIIPRGG

-240 CQENSTI
+240 CKENSTI

-259 FIDESADLE
+259 FVDESADLE
-268 RSLNVV
+268 KSLNVV

-285 NALDT
+285 NSLDT
-290 LLVHKAVAE
+290 LLVHKNVAA
-299 EFLPK
+299 EFLAL
-304 LVERLNGKVALVS
+304 LVERMSEKMTFVAEPK
-317 DASAKPLVAN
+317 AKALMAN
-327 AADVRDAQ
+327 AQQIRDAG

-342 WLSYTLGVKVVADV
+342 WLSYTLGVKVVDDV
-356 KEAIDHMRVHNASHS
+356 KDAIDHMRVHNASHS
-371 DAIMTNSLQNSE
+371 DAIMTNSLENAE

-389 GSAAVYVNASTRFTD
+389 GSAAVYVNAATRFTD

-435 KWVGKADYLIRS
+435 KWVGKANYLVRS